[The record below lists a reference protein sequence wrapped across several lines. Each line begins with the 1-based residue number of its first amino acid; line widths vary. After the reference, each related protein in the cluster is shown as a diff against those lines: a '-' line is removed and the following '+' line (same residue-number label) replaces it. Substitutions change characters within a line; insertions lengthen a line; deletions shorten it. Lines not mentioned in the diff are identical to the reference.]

1 MQIEFKANKRTL
13 QGTGASRRL
22 RRAGLVPGI
31 VYGGGTDAQAI
42 ELDHNA
48 LYHALRREA
57 FHSSVLT
64 MELDGSKQMVL
75 LRDVQMHAFKQQV
88 LHIDFQR
95 VDATHAIH
103 QKVPLHF
110 VHADVSPGVKFE
122 GGMLSHVINEVDVKC
137 MPQDLP
143 EFIEIDLSHLH
154 AGQSVHLSEIKM
166 PAGVELVT
174 HKNEDQVVASIVLSR
189 GAASEEP
196 AAEGAAE
203 APSADAAKK

>member
-1 MQIEFKANKRTL
+1 MEIEFKASKRTL

-22 RRAGLVPGI
+22 RRAGRVPGI
-31 VYGGGTDAQAI
+31 LYGGGSDAQAI

-64 MELDGSKQMVL
+64 MDLEGRKEMVL
-75 LRDVQMHAFKQQV
+75 LRDVQMHPFRQLV

-110 VHADVSPGVKFE
+110 VHAELSPGVKFE
-122 GGMLSHVINEVDVKC
+122 GGMLSHVINEIDVKC
-137 MPQDLP
+137 MPKDLP
-143 EFIEIDLSHLH
+143 GFIEIDLGHLH
-154 AGQSVHLSEIKM
+154 AGQSIHLSEIKM
-166 PAGVELVT
+166 PPGVELVT

-189 GAASEEP
+189 GSASDEP
-196 AAEGAAE
+196 GAEGAAD
-203 APSADAAKK
+203 AAGGDAAKK